1 VSYFKKKIFNR
12 MQANDTLKIMLL
24 LTAFCGSCLSAA
36 AQSKKG
42 EKVVVQTF
50 DGNEFQGELLE
61 DVVQKVVLQT
71 KILGKVTIE
80 PNNVKSIRLIEGTT
94 AQPVTPTT
102 ASPTLSNPEN
112 AWVIVEARD
121 GNRFEGELLE
131 ETDSKISLRTA
142 MLGKITLNMT
152 EVRSVRLVKEPKLN
166 APPTSNAPPTQALSE
181 DMILVETRDDNQ
193 FIGIVDDSDP
203 NKVVVQT
210 TTMGKVSIQRN
221 KIRRMQPLTATVIRT
236 DDLWESNISYYRN
249 IMTPT
254 AIGMRKNEGNIRNT
268 DILFTAGTYG
278 FSKNWSAE
286 VGFDLT
292 SILTASQPNL
302 LYCMPQYHKQM
313 GPKTYMAFGAYIGTH
328 SEVVVIQ
335 DPNNFFPTTEKKGVT
350 DIVPFTT
357 FTYGTTENNLTF
369 GVGYRF
375 MNGKLSQSPVVTVGG
390 QYRLS
395 RNWMLVGEVMN
406 QKRSTGL
413 RDPDNP
419 EVLFPIMNFG
429 VRYLTRRYVFDFG
442 ISRSK
447 TFNQE
452 NNGGNTA
459 PATTMGTR
467 PILTVSMPFYRR
479 LN

>member
-1 VSYFKKKIFNR
+1 
-12 MQANDTLKIMLL
+12 MQANDKLKIMLL

-80 PNNVKSIRLIEGTT
+80 QNNVKSIRLIEGST
-94 AQPVTPTT
+94 AQPVPPAT

-166 APPTSNAPPTQALSE
+166 APPTSSAPPTQALSE

-203 NKVVVQT
+203 NKVVIQT
-210 TTMGKVSIQRN
+210 TTMGKVSVQRN

-328 SEVVVIQ
+328 SEITRIQ

-350 DIVPFTT
+350 DIVPFST

-375 MNGKLSQSPVVTVGG
+375 MNGKLRQSPVVTVGG

-419 EVLFPIMNFG
+419 EVLFPIINVG

-467 PILTVSMPFYRR
+467 PVLTVAMPFYRR

>member
-1 VSYFKKKIFNR
+1 
-12 MQANDTLKIMLL
+12 MQANDKLKIMLL
-24 LTAFCGSCLSAA
+24 LTAFCGSFLSAT
-36 AQSKKG
+36 AQTKKG
-42 EKVVVQTF
+42 EKVAVTTF

-61 DVVQKVVLQT
+61 DVTQKVVLQT

-80 PNNVKSIRLIEGTT
+80 QKNVQSIRLLENVT
-94 AQPVTPTT
+94 APTITPP
-102 ASPTLSNPEN
+102 SPTPSNAEN

-131 ETDSKISLRTA
+131 ETDSKITLKTA
-142 MLGKITLNMT
+142 MLGKITLAMT
-152 EVRSVRLVKEPKLN
+152 EVRSVRLVKESKSN
-166 APPTSNAPPTQALSE
+166 AQAPTSTALPE
-181 DMILVETRDDNQ
+181 ALTEEMTLVETRDDNQ
-193 FIGIVDDSDP
+193 FIGIMDDSDP
-203 NKVVVQT
+203 DKVVIQT
-210 TTMGKVSIQRN
+210 RTMGKVSIQRN
-221 KIRRMQPLTATVIRT
+221 KILRIQPLTATVIRT
-236 DDLWESNISYYRN
+236 DELWRNNINYYRN
-249 IMTPT
+249 IMAPT

-268 DILFTAGTYG
+268 DILFTAATYG
-278 FSKNWSAE
+278 ISKHWSAE

-292 SILTASQPNL
+292 SVLTISQPNL
-302 LYCMPQYHKQM
+302 LYCMPQYHRQISEKS
-313 GPKTYMAFGAYIGTH
+313 YMAFGTYIGTH
-328 SEVVVIQ
+328 SENSRLL
-335 DPNNFFPTTEKKGVT
+335 DPNGFFTTEKKGVT
-350 DIVPFTT
+350 DIVPFST

-375 MNGKLSQSPVVTVGG
+375 MNGKLSQNPVIMAGG

-406 QKRSTGL
+406 QKLSSGL

-467 PILTVSMPFYRR
+467 PVLTVAMPFYRR
-479 LN
+479 FK

>member
-1 VSYFKKKIFNR
+1 
-12 MQANDTLKIMLL
+12 MQANDKLKIMLL
-24 LTAFCGSCLSAA
+24 LTAFCGSFLSAD
-36 AQSKKG
+36 AQTKKG
-42 EKVVVQTF
+42 EKVVVVTF

-80 PNNVKSIRLIEGTT
+80 QKNVQSIRLIGSATT
-94 AQPVTPTT
+94 PTVTPF
-102 ASPTLSNPEN
+102 SPTPSNPEN

-131 ETDSKISLRTA
+131 ETDAKITIRTA
-142 MLGKITLNMT
+142 MLGKITLDMT
-152 EVRSVRLVKEPKLN
+152 EVRSVRLVKESKSSAL
-166 APPTSNAPPTQALSE
+166 PTTSTTPTEALSE
-181 DMILVETRDDNQ
+181 EMTLVETRDDNQ
-193 FIGIVDDSDP
+193 FIGILDDSDP
-203 NKVVVQT
+203 DKIVIQT
-210 TTMGKVSIQRN
+210 RTMGKVSVQRN
-221 KIRRMQPLTATVIRT
+221 KIRRIQPLTAAVIRT
-236 DDLWESNISYYRN
+236 DELWAGNISYYRN

-254 AIGMRKNEGNIRNT
+254 AIGLRKNEGNIRNT
-268 DILFTAGTYG
+268 DILFTAATYG
-278 FSKNWSAE
+278 ISKNWSAE

-292 SILTASQPNL
+292 SVLTVSQPNL
-302 LYCMPQYHKQM
+302 LYCMPQYHRQM
-313 GPKTYMAFGAYIGTH
+313 GEKSYMAFGTYIGTH
-328 SEVVVIQ
+328 SETSRLL
-335 DPNNFFPTTEKKGVT
+335 DPNGFPSTEKKGVT

-357 FTYGTTENNLTF
+357 FTYGTTENNLTL

-375 MNGKLSQSPVVTVGG
+375 MDGRLRQNPVVMVGG
-390 QYRLS
+390 QYRLN

-406 QKRSTGL
+406 QKLSSGL

-447 TFNQE
+447 TYNQE

-467 PILTVSMPFYRR
+467 PVLTVAMPFYRR